1 MKILL
6 AQAEIADIVH
16 QALVDYI
23 SQKLVISEGTEIQ
36 VTMTDDGA
44 TIDLVT
50 TARPK
55 TLGEAKAADRKAP
68 SKGDTNVKQFSRGPK
83 TTPVSPVAESI
94 AEPADETIPFDYADL
109 GAATVEAVVEPPNT
123 SGYPAAN
130 TVGEPEAEPAAE
142 AAAPPARSLFANL
155 RKPVN

>member
-6 AQAEIADIVH
+6 AQSEIAQIVQ

-44 TIDLVT
+44 TIDLIQTNEPKPQVKKT
-50 TARPK
+50 TAP
-55 TLGEAKAADRKAP
+55 AKAE
-68 SKGDTNVKQFSRGPK
+68 TNVKSFTPK
-83 TTPVSPVAESI
+83 KTAPTPVVEEAVTQTTE
-94 AEPADETIPFDYADL
+94 ADTVPFDVTEPVTET
-109 GAATVEAVVEPPNT
+109 GTITESAA
-123 SGYPAAN
+123 
-130 TVGEPEAEPAAE
+130 EPEADAIEAEAAE
-142 AAAPPARSLFANL
+142 AAPPVRSLFANL